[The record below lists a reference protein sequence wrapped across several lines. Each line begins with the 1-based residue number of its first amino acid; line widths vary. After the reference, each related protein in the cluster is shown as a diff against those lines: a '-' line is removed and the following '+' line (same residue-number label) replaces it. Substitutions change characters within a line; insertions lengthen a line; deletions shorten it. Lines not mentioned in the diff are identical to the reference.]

1 MAQYTSSFDIFVSLY
16 ISQLLFF
23 AFRKRELPKKDI
35 VAKIGTEI
43 AYTIKYMSRKG
54 VLYSGQVYAD
64 NLIVSVSAFMR
75 GAKTKVGCGY
85 GGSITH
91 MRTFKAQTSLRVRAV
106 WLEPLL
112 FAHSAVYTVFIF
124 MLVLKAPVAQQV
136 KRWSGGLAFSGSI
149 TV

>member
-64 NLIVSVSAFMR
+64 NIIVSVSAFMR
-75 GAKTKVGCGY
+75 GAKKKVGCGY
-85 GGSITH
+85 GGEH
-91 MRTFKAQTSLRVRAV
+91 NAYANF
-106 WLEPLL
+106 
-112 FAHSAVYTVFIF
+112 
-124 MLVLKAPVAQQV
+124 
-136 KRWSGGLAFSGSI
+136 
-149 TV
+149 